1 MSNLIVNNNMIN
13 ANRPILNLD
22 LDLLRTFVA
31 VADLNTFAAAA
42 AAVCRTQ
49 SAVSQQMQRLEQLV
63 GKELFARHGRN
74 KLLTEHG
81 IQLLGYARKILRFND
96 EACTSLMFSS
106 LQGSLTIGA
115 SDESADTILPFIL
128 NRISSVYPKIS
139 LDVRVKRNPYMLE
152 QHEVDLV
159 VTTMQPENAECM
171 VLRTSPTLWYCAADF
186 ILPKGEPVPLVVLDE
201 PSPYRDVIISHLN
214 SVNIPWRIS
223 YMASTLAAVRAAVKA
238 GLGVTARPVEMM
250 SPELRVLGVS
260 EGLPML
266 PETEYLLCHN
276 PQGGNELTQVVFQAM
291 QTHYNPWGYEF
302 PAPKGDSALTEDQL
316 D

>member
-1 MSNLIVNNNMIN
+1 MMN

-96 EACTSLMFSS
+96 EACTSLMFSN
-106 LQGSLTIGA
+106 LQGVLTLGA
-115 SDESADTILPFIL
+115 SDESADTILPFLL
-128 NRISSVYPKIS
+128 NRISSVYPKLA
-139 LDVRVKRNPYMLE
+139 LDVRVKRNAFMMDMLQE
-152 QHEVDLV
+152 QEVDLV
-159 VTTMQPENAECM
+159 VTTQRISHFDCLT
-171 VLRTSPTLWYCAADF
+171 LRTSPTHWYCAAEYQ
-186 ILPKGEPVPLVVLDE
+186 LQRGEPIPLVLLDD
-201 PSPYRDVIISHLN
+201 PSPFRDMVLATLN
-214 SVNIPWRIS
+214 AANIPWRLA
-223 YMASTLAAVRAAVKA
+223 YVATTLPAVRAAVKA

-250 SPELRVLGVS
+250 SPDLRVLGKS
-260 EGLPML
+260 DGLPTL
-266 PETEYLLCHN
+266 PDTEYLLCHN
-276 PQGGNELTQVVFQAM
+276 PASQNELAQTIFSAM
-291 QTHYNPWGYEF
+291 ENYQNPWQYNTVTPEG
-302 PAPKGDSALTEDQL
+302 GDDSLVIEGDFE
-316 D
+316 